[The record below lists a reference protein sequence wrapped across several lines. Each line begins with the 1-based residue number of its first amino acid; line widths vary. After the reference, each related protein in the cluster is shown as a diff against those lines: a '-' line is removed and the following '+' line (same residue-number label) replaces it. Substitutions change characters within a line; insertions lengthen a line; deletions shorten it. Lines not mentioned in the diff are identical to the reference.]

1 MHGAKEYASIFE
13 SGQYGR
19 LFLVSGRHARGKTFH
34 IWVLPDET
42 PIQGMPWRAK
52 DAVEVYGIA
61 GGQPGWSEW
70 YGWLHRGKWEE
81 DFAALVEARRAELAA
96 GKAQQAREKEGAEAA
111 ERQRIATLLA
121 KY

>member
-19 LFLVSGRHARGKTFH
+19 LFLVSGHHARGKTFH
-34 IWVLPDET
+34 VWVLPDAT
-42 PIQGMPWRAK
+42 PAQGMPWTVR
-52 DAVEVYGIA
+52 DAVEVYGIV

-81 DFAALVEARRAELAA
+81 DFAALVEARRAEI
-96 GKAQQAREKEGAEAA
+96 A
-111 ERQRIATLLA
+111 ERQAQKANERAAAGVAQRQRVADLLA